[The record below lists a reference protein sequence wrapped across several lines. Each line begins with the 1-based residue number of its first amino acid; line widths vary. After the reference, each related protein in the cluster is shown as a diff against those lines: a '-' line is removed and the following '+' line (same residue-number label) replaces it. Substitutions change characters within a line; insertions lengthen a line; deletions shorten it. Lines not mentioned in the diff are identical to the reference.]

1 MIEFSEVQSLKV
13 SEKSVTLEG
22 IVIEVKEV
30 QSSKIFLSISSIP
43 SDITIEAKDEHFL
56 KALSLIFLI
65 LFGIVIEVKE
75 VQPLKAPNLISTTP
89 SDI

>member
-30 QSSKIFLSISSIP
+30 Q
-43 SDITIEAKDEHFL
+43 
-56 KALSLIFLI
+56 
-65 LFGIVIEVKE
+65 
-75 VQPLKAPNLISTTP
+75 PLKAPNLISTTP